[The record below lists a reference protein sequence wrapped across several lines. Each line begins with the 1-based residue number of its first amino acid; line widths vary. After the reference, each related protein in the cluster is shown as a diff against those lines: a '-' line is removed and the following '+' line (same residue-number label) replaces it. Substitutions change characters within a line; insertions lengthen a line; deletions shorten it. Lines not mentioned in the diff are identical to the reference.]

1 MKIVAALKRL
11 GYVVGMTGDG
21 VNDAP
26 ALKAADVGI
35 AMGIGG
41 TDVARESA
49 DVVLLD
55 NSFSSIVAGVEE
67 GRAVF
72 SNIQKFTTYVLA
84 SNIPEIV
91 PYLLYMVLPVPLA
104 LTIIQILS
112 IDLGTDLLPAI
123 GLGQE
128 SPEPDTLKQPPRRS
142 DERLLSFRVM
152 ATAYLFLGVIQAAFS
167 LALFFV
173 VLHQGGW
180 KWGQELAP
188 GDPLYQ
194 SATGIALASVILMQI
209 GNLVGRRSIRQS
221 GLDTGLLRNRLMLAG
236 IALEI
241 AFAWAILYYPPV
253 QVVLATGPVSS
264 ILFACAWLGI
274 PLLFGLDLL
283 RKRMLSR
290 SSSLVAPQTQST
302 ATIHPPYR
310 PHQSLT
316 TQP

>member
-1 MKIVAALKRL
+1 
-11 GYVVGMTGDG
+11 
-21 VNDAP
+21 
-26 ALKAADVGI
+26 
-35 AMGIGG
+35 
-41 TDVARESA
+41 
-49 DVVLLD
+49 
-55 NSFSSIVAGVEE
+55 
-67 GRAVF
+67 
-72 SNIQKFTTYVLA
+72 
-84 SNIPEIV
+84 
-91 PYLLYMVLPVPLA
+91 
-104 LTIIQILS
+104 
-112 IDLGTDLLPAI
+112 
-123 GLGQE
+123 
-128 SPEPDTLKQPPRRS
+128 
-142 DERLLSFRVM
+142 M